1 MLNRGIPVAASL
13 YVPSLG
19 QGIVELAMRISRF
32 QFTIGR
38 LLIIIAICG
47 VSFALLRTPFGFL
60 VVLVAMVLPGFF
72 LGRARGGS
80 GVIAGAFSM
89 SALTALLAAIMILF
103 RAAHSAPSIA
113 ALPGILAMAVMLL
126 FFAFVMGLAVSGALY
141 LVFKLYRHVFPR
153 DRWVELSDGIHWL
166 PVPSSEGVPESAR
179 LAESSDGIRW
189 IPPGM
194 G

>member
-1 MLNRGIPVAASL
+1 
-13 YVPSLG
+13 
-19 QGIVELAMRISRF
+19 MRMPRF

-38 LLIIIAICG
+38 LLVIIAVCG

-72 LGRARGGS
+72 IGRARGGS

-89 SALTALLAAIMILF
+89 SGLTALLAAILILF
-103 RAAHSAPSIA
+103 GEAHSAPSIE
-113 ALPGILAMAVMLL
+113 ALPAIFAMAVMLL

-141 LVFKLYRHVFPR
+141 LVFRLYRHVFPR

-166 PVPSSEGVPESAR
+166 PATSSDGSPESPRRAD
-179 LAESSDGIRW
+179 SSDGIRW
-189 IPPGM
+189 VPPGS